1 MTDEE
6 WQRWREMVT
15 RCERWAPVTIG
26 SRLRYEAVLVVD
38 AELRR
43 LRRRVAE
50 LERHS
55 DSRQTHQ
62 VHRAA

>member
-6 WQRWREMVT
+6 WQCWREMVT

-43 LRRRVAE
+43 LRQRVAE
-50 LERHS
+50 LEGQG
-55 DSRQTHQ
+55 DSGQGHQ
-62 VHRAA
+62 VRRTA